1 MPQNTKPVAFAAIE
15 TRIHL
20 IRGSKVMLDA
30 DLAELYGVTTGNLN
44 KALQRNRERFP
55 GDFIFQLKP
64 GEFENLIFQS
74 GISSHHGGRRH
85 LPYAFTQ
92 EGIAMLSSVLRSP
105 RAVAVNIEIMRAFIR
120 MRGMLVSVDELARK
134 LEAVEQKALAH
145 DKNLEE
151 VFEALRELMT
161 PPELPRREIG
171 FHTRPEDKSI
181 QDLRSAKKPDRRK
194 MKSASASA
202 GLKVKL

>member
-1 MPQNTKPVAFAAIE
+1 MPKHSKPVPFAAIE
-15 TRIHL
+15 SRIHL

-55 GDFIFQLKP
+55 DDFIFQLAP

-74 GISSHHGGRRH
+74 GISSRHGGRRH
-85 LPYAFTQ
+85 MPYAFTQ

-134 LEAVEQKALAH
+134 LEALERKALAH
-145 DKNLEE
+145 DKDLEE
-151 VFEALRELMT
+151 VFAALRQLMT
-161 PPELPRREIG
+161 PPEPPRREIG
-171 FHTRPEDKSI
+171 FHARAEDKGPA
-181 QDLRSAKKPDRRK
+181 AKRGKIREQ
-194 MKSASASA
+194 
-202 GLKVKL
+202 